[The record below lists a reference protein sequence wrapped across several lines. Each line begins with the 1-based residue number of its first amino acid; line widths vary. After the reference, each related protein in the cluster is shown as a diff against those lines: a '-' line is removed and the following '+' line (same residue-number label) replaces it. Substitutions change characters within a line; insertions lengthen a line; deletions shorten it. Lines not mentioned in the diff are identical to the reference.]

1 MADTNIG
8 DITID
13 VSLKDVINTITVLN
27 VATPIIIPSEYD
39 IKVASV
45 DQPKKLPRYAWV
57 KNLDKD
63 AQVMLD
69 GDVDPGVD
77 SNYLT
82 IAAGDAIRI
91 PIRSGQNKFYLK
103 GPSTFGIILTDDGA
117 SPFKSQS
124 KGGGESVDITPTSL
138 GYVAGAKMFY
148 DGIYNFPP
156 KHATNGNTWVD
167 MVNSQT
173 MSRYTDG
180 SGSGLISSNHYIK
193 QTGIATAMKI
203 PDMIDYDRFT
213 VELFVEITGGTTGEN
228 YIISCYDKAGFGI
241 YTENGQLIAS
251 IRSEASASYL
261 NIATAFSQKT
271 PYGLAITYDGQAF
284 KFYVNGALV
293 GTKTLSDYKKSTKNT
308 YLGCLGAGDTNYAVG
323 AYNFYRLAA
332 YSKALTAVEIAQ
344 NYEKDVKRYVNGEP
358 DFPAEDET
366 EWITSIAENHNNIF
380 RGDDLFAKG
389 YTIDD
394 ICAMIADG
402 SFSDIYI
409 GDYFTLSGDIAN
421 VPCFVEQTGDD
432 GTKSLVESTRTVTYN
447 TKFRIAGLDTYLN
460 TGDTAFTQHHAVI
473 VPDNAIGNNRMNG
486 TNVTT
491 GGYVG
496 SFMFASVLPVY
507 NAHFD
512 AKLNNHLLTH
522 REILSNSV
530 SGNQTN
536 GWAWTDVKI
545 NIMSESEVADGTLFG
560 NKYDTGINSKQ
571 FPLLRITPKYICN
584 RGWYW
589 LRSVAWETGFTA
601 MANGGNVRSANS
613 ASASVAIRPCFCI
626 G

>member
-1 MADTNIG
+1 MISTREATVTLDGVTTVTFDRRYPYFAVRNDSSAPVYISTVNADCTAGADGVVAVPKDGSVVIANCG
-8 DITID
+8 DIFGDGTLYLNGSGTVTIMGQ
-13 VSLKDVINTITVLN
+13 
-27 VATPIIIPSEYD
+27 YD
-39 IKVASV
+39 GGNRFKVA
-45 DQPKKLPRYAWV
+45 Q
-57 KNLDKD
+57 
-63 AQVMLD
+63 
-69 GDVDPGVD
+69 
-77 SNYLT
+77 
-82 IAAGDAIRI
+82 
-91 PIRSGQNKFYLK
+91 
-103 GPSTFGIILTDDGA
+103 
-117 SPFKSQS
+117 
-124 KGGGESVDITPTSL
+124 KGGGETVDLTPTSL
-138 GYVAGAKMFY
+138 GYAAGAKMFY

-180 SGSGLISSNHYIK
+180 GSGLIASNHYIK
-193 QTGIATAMKI
+193 QAGIATAMKI
-203 PDMIDYDRFT
+203 PDLIDYDRFT

-228 YIISCYDKAGFGI
+228 DIISNFDKAGFGI
-241 YTENGQLIAS
+241 YTENGELNAS
-251 IRSEASASYL
+251 IRSESSTSYL
-261 NIATAFSQKT
+261 NIATAFTQNT

-284 KFYVNGALV
+284 NFYVNGALV

-308 YLGCLGAGDTNYAVG
+308 YLGCLGAGDVNYAVG

-332 YSKALTAVEIAQ
+332 YSRALTAAEIAQ
-344 NYEKDVKRYVNGEP
+344 NYEKDVKRYVDGEP

-394 ICAMIADG
+394 ICAMISDG

-409 GDYFTLSGDIAN
+409 GDYFTLSGSIEN
-421 VPCFVEQTGDD
+421 VPCFVEQTDASGNK
-432 GTKSLVESTRTVTYN
+432 TLVESTQTVNYD

-473 VPDNAIGNNRMNG
+473 VPDGVIGNNRMNG
-486 TNVTT
+486 TNTTT

-507 NAHFD
+507 NTHFS
-512 AKLNNHLLTH
+512 AKLNNHLLSH

-530 SGNQTN
+530 TGNQSS
-536 GWAWTDVKI
+536 GWAWADVKI
-545 NIMSESEVADGTLFG
+545 NLMSEPEVYGSNLWG
-560 NKYDTGINSKQ
+560 NKYDAGVNYRQ
-571 FPLLRITPKYICN
+571 FPLFRIASKYICN
-584 RGWYW
+584 RNWYW
-589 LRSVAWETGFTA
+589 LNTIAGGSDFTA
-601 MANGGNVRSANS
+601 MTSNGNATRNGAG
-613 ASASVAIRPCFCI
+613 VALAVRPCFCI

>member
-8 DITID
+8 DVTID

-69 GDVDPGVD
+69 GNVDPETD

-124 KGGGESVDITPTSL
+124 KGGGE
-138 GYVAGAKMFY
+138 
-148 DGIYNFPP
+148 
-156 KHATNGNTWVD
+156 
-167 MVNSQT
+167 
-173 MSRYTDG
+173 
-180 SGSGLISSNHYIK
+180 
-193 QTGIATAMKI
+193 
-203 PDMIDYDRFT
+203 
-213 VELFVEITGGTTGEN
+213 
-228 YIISCYDKAGFGI
+228 
-241 YTENGQLIAS
+241 
-251 IRSEASASYL
+251 
-261 NIATAFSQKT
+261 
-271 PYGLAITYDGQAF
+271 
-284 KFYVNGALV
+284 
-293 GTKTLSDYKKSTKNT
+293 
-308 YLGCLGAGDTNYAVG
+308 
-323 AYNFYRLAA
+323 
-332 YSKALTAVEIAQ
+332 
-344 NYEKDVKRYVNGEP
+344 
-358 DFPAEDET
+358 T
-366 EWITSIAENHNNIF
+366 EWITGIAENHNNIF

-409 GDYFTLSGDIAN
+409 GDYFTLSGSIPD

-432 GTKSLVESTRTVTYN
+432 GAKSLVESTQTVNYN

-473 VPDNAIGNNRMNG
+473 VPNSIIGYNRMNG
-486 TNVTT
+486 TNTTT

-496 SFMFASVLPVY
+496 SFMFTSVLPAY
-507 NAHFD
+507 TTHFS
-512 AKLNNHLLTH
+512 AILNNHLLSH
-522 REILSNSV
+522 QEFLSNSV

-536 GWAWTDVKI
+536 GQVQTDVKI
-545 NIMSESEVADGTLFG
+545 DLMSEPEVYGGIYLG
-560 NKYDTGINSKQ
+560 GKYDVGINYRQ
-571 FPLLRITPKYICN
+571 FPLFRIAPKYICN
-584 RGWYW
+584 RNWWW
-589 LRSVAWETGFTA
+589 LRAITFATNFAIVS
-601 MANGGNVRSANS
+601 NDGNTSHSNTSNIVG
-613 ASASVAIRPCFCI
+613 IRPCFCI

>member
-1 MADTNIG
+1 MVKEVKGCNRVIEITLDGTECAVKFDAKYNGFDIRNKSG
-8 DITID
+8 KDIT
-13 VSLKDVINTITVLN
+13 VSLK
-27 VATPIIIPSEYD
+27 S
-39 IKVASV
+39 
-45 DQPKKLPRYAWV
+45 
-57 KNLDKD
+57 
-63 AQVMLD
+63 
-69 GDVDPGVD
+69 G
-77 SNYLT
+77 
-82 IAAGDAIRI
+82 AA
-91 PIRSGQNKFYLK
+91 K
-103 GPSTFGIILTDDGA
+103 GDDGVITIGDGETFNYMHMMGLDTVYITGSGA
-117 SPFKSQS
+117 VAVAAKNEAAANY
-124 KGGGESVDITPTSL
+124 KAVRRGGETVDITPTSL
-138 GYVAGAKMFY
+138 GYAVGAKMFF

-167 MVNSQT
+167 MVKSQT

-180 SGSGLISSNHYIK
+180 SGNGLIASNHYIK

-228 YIISCYDKAGFGI
+228 DIISNFDKAGFGI
-241 YTENGQLIAS
+241 YTENGQINAS
-251 IRSEASASYL
+251 IRSESLANYL
-261 NIATAFSQKT
+261 NIATAFTQNT
-271 PYGLAITYDGQAF
+271 PYGLVITYDGQAF

-293 GTKTLSDYKKSTKNT
+293 GTKTLSDYKKSTQNT

-332 YSKALTAVEIAQ
+332 YSRALTAVEIAQ

-432 GTKSLVESTRTVTYN
+432 GTKSLVESTQTVAYN

-473 VPDNAIGNNRMNG
+473 VPDKNIGTNRMNS
-486 TNVTT
+486 TNTAV
-491 GGYVG
+491 GGYVN
-496 SFMFASVLPVY
+496 SFMFASVLPMY
-507 NAHFD
+507 NTHFD
-512 AKLNNHLLTH
+512 VKLNNHLLTH
-522 REILSNSV
+522 REILSSSATNSTA
-530 SGNQTN
+530 NN
-536 GWAWTDVKI
+536 WEWHDIKI
-545 NIMSESEVADGTLFG
+545 NLMSEPEVYGSNLWG
-560 NKYDTGINSKQ
+560 NKYDAGVNYRQ
-571 FPLLRITPKYICN
+571 FPLFRIASKYICDRN
-584 RGWYW
+584 WCW
-589 LRSVAWETGFTA
+589 LKAVA
-601 MANGGNVRSANS
+601 GGNEF
-613 ASASVAIRPCFCI
+613 VAMTSNGNATRNGAGVALAVRPCFCI

>member
-1 MADTNIG
+1 MMITTQETTVAVSGLTTVEFDRRYPFYGIRNDGSSAIQVSTVNAECVAGADGVVTIAKDSSFVIANCG
-8 DITID
+8 DKFNGTMLYLNGNGN
-13 VSLKDVINTITVLN
+13 VTVVGQYSDSN
-27 VATPIIIPSEYD
+27 RF
-39 IKVASV
+39 KVA
-45 DQPKKLPRYAWV
+45 
-57 KNLDKD
+57 
-63 AQVMLD
+63 
-69 GDVDPGVD
+69 G
-77 SNYLT
+77 
-82 IAAGDAIRI
+82 
-91 PIRSGQNKFYLK
+91 
-103 GPSTFGIILTDDGA
+103 
-117 SPFKSQS
+117 
-124 KGGGESVDITPTSL
+124 KGGETVDITPTSL
-138 GYVAGAKMFY
+138 GYTPGAKMFY

-180 SGSGLISSNHYIK
+180 SGSGLIASNHYIK
-193 QTGIATAMKI
+193 QAGISTAMKI
-203 PDMIDYDRFT
+203 PDLIDYDRFT

-228 YIISCYDKAGFGI
+228 DIISCFDKAGFGI
-241 YTENGQLIAS
+241 YTENGELNAS
-251 IRSEASASYL
+251 IRSEASTSYL
-261 NIATAFSQKT
+261 NIATVFSQNT

-284 KFYVNGALV
+284 KFYVNGTLI

-308 YLGCLGAGDTNYAVG
+308 YLGCLGAGDTNFTAG

-332 YSKALTAVEIAQ
+332 YSKALTAAEIAQ
-344 NYEKDVKRYVNGEP
+344 NYEKDVKRYVDGEP

-421 VPCFVEQTGDD
+421 VPCFVEQTSDD
-432 GTKSLVESTRTVTYN
+432 GTKSLVESTQTVTYN

-473 VPDNAIGNNRMNG
+473 VSDKNIGTNRMNS
-486 TNVTT
+486 TNTAV
-491 GGYVG
+491 GGYVN

-507 NAHFD
+507 NTHFD
-512 AKLNNHLLTH
+512 VKLNNHLLTH
-522 REILSNSV
+522 REILSSSATNSTA
-530 SGNQTN
+530 NN
-536 GWAWTDVKI
+536 WEWHDIKI
-545 NIMSESEVADGTLFG
+545 NLMSEPEVYGSNLWG
-560 NKYDTGINSKQ
+560 NKYDAGVNYRQ
-571 FPLLRITPKYICN
+571 FPLFRIASKYICDRN
-584 RGWYW
+584 WCW
-589 LRSVAWETGFTA
+589 LKAVA
-601 MANGGNVRSANS
+601 GGNEF
-613 ASASVAIRPCFCI
+613 VAMTSNGNATRNGAGVALAVRPCFCI

>member
-1 MADTNIG
+1 MSISTREATVTLNGVTTVTFDRRYPYFAVRNDSSAPVYISTVNADCTAGADGVVAVPKDGSVVIANCG
-8 DITID
+8 DIFGDGTLYLNGSGTVTIMGQ
-13 VSLKDVINTITVLN
+13 
-27 VATPIIIPSEYD
+27 YD
-39 IKVASV
+39 GGNRFK
-45 DQPKKLPRYAWV
+45 
-57 KNLDKD
+57 
-63 AQVMLD
+63 
-69 GDVDPGVD
+69 
-77 SNYLT
+77 T
-82 IAAGDAIRI
+82 AG
-91 PIRSGQNKFYLK
+91 
-103 GPSTFGIILTDDGA
+103 
-117 SPFKSQS
+117 
-124 KGGGESVDITPTSL
+124 KGGETVDISPTSL

-180 SGSGLISSNHYIK
+180 GSGLIASNHYIK
-193 QTGIATAMKI
+193 QAGIATAMKI
-203 PDMIDYDRFT
+203 PDLIDYDRFT

-228 YIISCYDKAGFGI
+228 DIISNFDKAGFGI
-241 YTENGQLIAS
+241 YTENGELNAS
-251 IRSEASASYL
+251 IRSESSTSYL
-261 NIATAFSQKT
+261 NIATAFTQNT

-284 KFYVNGALV
+284 NFYVNGALV

-308 YLGCLGAGDTNYAVG
+308 YLGCLGAGDVNYAVG

-332 YSKALTAVEIAQ
+332 YSRALTAAEIAQ
-344 NYEKDVKRYVNGEP
+344 NYEKDVKRYVDGEP

-394 ICAMIADG
+394 ICAMISDG

-409 GDYFTLSGDIAN
+409 GDYFTLSGSIEN
-421 VPCFVEQTGDD
+421 VPCFVEQTDASGNK
-432 GTKSLVESTRTVTYN
+432 TLVESTQTVNYD

-473 VPDNAIGNNRMNG
+473 VPDGVIGNNRMNG
-486 TNVTT
+486 TNTTT

-507 NAHFD
+507 NTHFS
-512 AKLNNHLLTH
+512 AKLNNHLLSH

-530 SGNQTN
+530 TGNQSS
-536 GWAWTDVKI
+536 GWAWADVKI
-545 NIMSESEVADGTLFG
+545 NLMSEPEVYGSNLWG
-560 NKYDTGINSKQ
+560 NKYDAGVNYRQ
-571 FPLLRITPKYICN
+571 FPLFRIASKYICN
-584 RGWYW
+584 RNWYW
-589 LRSVAWETGFTA
+589 LNTIAGGSDFTA
-601 MANGGNVRSANS
+601 MTSNGNATRNGAG
-613 ASASVAIRPCFCI
+613 VALAVRPCFCI

>member
-1 MADTNIG
+1 MVKEVKGCNRVIEITLDGSECAVKFDAKYNGFDIRNKSG
-8 DITID
+8 KDIT
-13 VSLKDVINTITVLN
+13 VSLK
-27 VATPIIIPSEYD
+27 S
-39 IKVASV
+39 
-45 DQPKKLPRYAWV
+45 
-57 KNLDKD
+57 
-63 AQVMLD
+63 
-69 GDVDPGVD
+69 G
-77 SNYLT
+77 
-82 IAAGDAIRI
+82 AA
-91 PIRSGQNKFYLK
+91 K
-103 GPSTFGIILTDDGA
+103 GDDGVITIGDGETFNYMHMMGLDTVYITGSGA
-117 SPFKSQS
+117 VAVAAKNEAAANFKAVRR
-124 KGGGESVDITPTSL
+124 GGGKITEVTPGSL
-138 GYVAGAKMFY
+138 GYAAGAKMFY

-180 SGSGLISSNHYIK
+180 GSGLIASNHYIK
-193 QTGIATAMKI
+193 QAGIATAMKI
-203 PDMIDYDRFT
+203 PDLIDYDRFT

-228 YIISCYDKAGFGI
+228 DIISCFDKAGFGI
-241 YTENGQLIAS
+241 YTENGQMNAS
-251 IRSEASASYL
+251 IRSESSANYL
-261 NIATAFSQKT
+261 NIATAFSQNT
-271 PYGLAITYDGQAF
+271 PYGLGITYDGQAF

-308 YLGCLGAGDTNYAVG
+308 YLGCLGAGDVNYAIG
-323 AYNFYRLAA
+323 AYNFYRLTA
-332 YSKALTAVEIAQ
+332 YSRALTAAEIAQ

-432 GTKSLVESTRTVTYN
+432 GTKSLVESTQTVTYN
-447 TKFRIAGLDTYLN
+447 TKFRIAGFDTYLN

-473 VPDNAIGNNRMNG
+473 VPDGVIGNNRMNG
-486 TNVTT
+486 TNTTT

-507 NAHFD
+507 NTHFS
-512 AKLNNHLLTH
+512 AKLNNHLLSH

-530 SGNQTN
+530 TGNQAS
-536 GWAWTDVKI
+536 GWAWADVKI
-545 NIMSESEVADGTLFG
+545 NLMSEPEVYGSNLWG
-560 NKYDTGINSKQ
+560 NKYDAGVNYRQ
-571 FPLLRITPKYICN
+571 FPLFRIASKYICN
-584 RGWYW
+584 RNWYW
-589 LRSVAWETGFTA
+589 LNTIAGGSDFTA
-601 MANGGNVRSANS
+601 MTSNGNATRNGAG
-613 ASASVAIRPCFCI
+613 VALAVRPCFCI

>member
-1 MADTNIG
+1 MITTQETTVAVSGLTTVEFDRRYPFYGIRNDSSAPVYISTVNADCTAG
-8 DITID
+8 ADGVVT
-13 VSLKDVINTITVLN
+13 VAKDSSFVIANCGGTMLYLNGNGTVTVVGQYSDSN
-27 VATPIIIPSEYD
+27 RF
-39 IKVASV
+39 KVA
-45 DQPKKLPRYAWV
+45 Q
-57 KNLDKD
+57 
-63 AQVMLD
+63 
-69 GDVDPGVD
+69 
-77 SNYLT
+77 
-82 IAAGDAIRI
+82 
-91 PIRSGQNKFYLK
+91 
-103 GPSTFGIILTDDGA
+103 
-117 SPFKSQS
+117 
-124 KGGGESVDITPTSL
+124 KGGGETVDITPTSL
-138 GYVAGAKMFY
+138 GYASGAMMLY

-180 SGSGLISSNHYIK
+180 SGSGLIASNHYIK
-193 QTGIATAMKI
+193 QSGIATAMKI
-203 PDMIDYDRFT
+203 PDLIDYDRFT

-228 YIISCYDKAGFGI
+228 DMVSCYDKAGFGI
-241 YTENGQLIAS
+241 YTENGQMIAS
-251 IRSEASASYL
+251 IRSESSASYL
-261 NIATAFSQKT
+261 NIATAFSQNT

-308 YLGCLGAGDTNYAVG
+308 YLGCLGAGDTNYAIG

-332 YSKALTAVEIAQ
+332 YSRALTAAEITQ
-344 NYEKDVKRYVNGEP
+344 NYEKDVKRYVDGEP

-394 ICAMIADG
+394 ICAMISDG

-409 GDYFTLSGDIAN
+409 GDYFTLSGGIAN

-432 GTKSLVESTRTVTYN
+432 GTKSLVESTQTVNYD

-460 TGDTAFTQHHAVI
+460 TGDTAFVQHHAVI
-473 VPDNAIGNNRMNG
+473 VPDGVIGRNYMNG
-486 TNVTT
+486 TNTT
-491 GGYVG
+491 SDGYIG

-507 NAHFD
+507 NTHFS
-512 AKLNNHLLTH
+512 AKLNNHLLSH

-530 SGNQTN
+530 TGNQAS
-536 GWAWTDVKI
+536 GWAWANVKI
-545 NIMSESEVADGTLFG
+545 NLMSEPEVYGSNLWG
-560 NKYDTGINSKQ
+560 NKYDAGVNYRQ
-571 FPLLRITPKYICN
+571 FPLFRIASKYICDRN
-584 RGWYW
+584 WCW
-589 LRSVAWETGFTA
+589 LKAVA
-601 MANGGNVRSANS
+601 GGNEF
-613 ASASVAIRPCFCI
+613 VAMTGNGNATRNGAGVALAVRPCFCI

>member
-1 MADTNIG
+1 MITTQETTVAVSGLTTVEFDRRYSFYGIRNDSSSAIQVSTVNAECVEGADGVVTVAKDSSFVIANCG
-8 DITID
+8 DKFNGTM
-13 VSLKDVINTITVLN
+13 LYLNGNGTVA
-27 VATPIIIPSEYD
+27 VVGQYS
-39 IKVASV
+39 
-45 DQPKKLPRYAWV
+45 
-57 KNLDKD
+57 
-63 AQVMLD
+63 
-69 GDVDPGVD
+69 D
-77 SNYLT
+77 SNRFKT
-82 IAAGDAIRI
+82 AG
-91 PIRSGQNKFYLK
+91 
-103 GPSTFGIILTDDGA
+103 
-117 SPFKSQS
+117 
-124 KGGGESVDITPTSL
+124 KGGETVDITPTSL
-138 GYVAGAKMFY
+138 GYAPGAKMFY
-148 DGIYNFPP
+148 DGVYNFPP

-180 SGSGLISSNHYIK
+180 SGNGLIASNHYIK

-203 PDMIDYDRFT
+203 PDMIDYDHFT

-228 YIISCYDKAGFGI
+228 DIISCFDKAGFGI
-241 YTENGQLIAS
+241 YTENGRMNAS

-261 NIATAFSQKT
+261 NIATAFSQNT

-308 YLGCLGAGDTNYAVG
+308 YLGCLGAGDVNYAVG

-332 YSKALTAVEIAQ
+332 YSRALTAAEIAQ

-394 ICAMIADG
+394 ICAMISDG

-409 GDYFTLSGDIAN
+409 GDYFTLSGSIEN

-432 GTKSLVESTRTVTYN
+432 GTKSLVESTQTVTYN
-447 TKFRIAGLDTYLN
+447 TKFRIAGFDTYLN

-473 VPDNAIGNNRMNG
+473 VPDGVIGNNRMNG
-486 TNVTT
+486 TNTTT

-507 NAHFD
+507 NTHFS
-512 AKLNNHLLTH
+512 AKLNNHLLSH
-522 REILSNSV
+522 REMLSNSV
-530 SGNQTN
+530 LGGSTN
-536 GWAWTDVKI
+536 GRSWVDIKT
-545 NIMSESEVADGTLFG
+545 NLMSEPEVYGGICFG
-560 NKYDTGINSKQ
+560 GKYDVDYRQ
-571 FPLLRITPKYICN
+571 FPLFRIAPKCICN
-584 RGWYW
+584 RGWWW
-589 LRSVAWETGFTA
+589 LRAVSLSSDFAFV
-601 MANGGNVRSANS
+601 GGNGYAGNSS
-613 ASASVAIRPCFCI
+613 ASTVSGIRPRFCI

>member
-1 MADTNIG
+1 MVKEVKGCNRVIEITLDGSECAVKFDAKYNGFDIRNKSG
-8 DITID
+8 KDIT
-13 VSLKDVINTITVLN
+13 VSLK
-27 VATPIIIPSEYD
+27 S
-39 IKVASV
+39 
-45 DQPKKLPRYAWV
+45 
-57 KNLDKD
+57 
-63 AQVMLD
+63 
-69 GDVDPGVD
+69 G
-77 SNYLT
+77 
-82 IAAGDAIRI
+82 AA
-91 PIRSGQNKFYLK
+91 K
-103 GPSTFGIILTDDGA
+103 GDDGVITIGDGETFNYMHMMGLDTVYITGSGA
-117 SPFKSQS
+117 VAVAAKNEAAANFKAVQ
-124 KGGGESVDITPTSL
+124 KGGETVDITPTSL
-138 GYVAGAKMFY
+138 GYASGAMMLY

-180 SGSGLISSNHYIK
+180 SGSGLIASNHYIK

-203 PDMIDYDRFT
+203 PDLIDYDRFT

-228 YIISCYDKAGFGI
+228 DIISCFDKAGFGI
-241 YTENGQLIAS
+241 YTENGQMIAS
-251 IRSEASASYL
+251 IRSEASTSYL
-261 NIATAFSQKT
+261 NIATAFTQNT
-271 PYGLAITYDGQAF
+271 PYGLVITYDGQAF

-308 YLGCLGAGDTNYAVG
+308 YLGCLGAGDNNYAVG

-332 YSKALTAVEIAQ
+332 YSRALTAAEITQ
-344 NYEKDVKRYVNGEP
+344 NYEKDVKRYVDGEP

-389 YTIDD
+389 YTIDG

-409 GDYFTLSGDIAN
+409 GDYFTLSGSIKN

-432 GTKSLVESTRTVTYN
+432 GAKSLVESTQTVTYN

-460 TGDTAFTQHHAVI
+460 TGDTAFVQHHAVI
-473 VPDNAIGNNRMNG
+473 VPDGVIGNNRMNG
-486 TNVTT
+486 TNTTT

-507 NAHFD
+507 NTHFS
-512 AKLNNHLLTH
+512 AKLNNHLLSH

-530 SGNQTN
+530 SGGASNN
-536 GWAWTDVKI
+536 WEWKDVK
-545 NIMSESEVADGTLFG
+545 MALASEPELVGTTV
-560 NKYDTGINSKQ
+560 KSMPSDVGINYNQ
-571 FPLLRITPKYICN
+571 FPLFKIVPKYIVN
-584 RGWYW
+584 RNQYW
-589 LRSVAWETGFTA
+589 TKVVATSTQFVSIYNNGMLSFNSSSL
-601 MANGGNVRSANS
+601 NGGV
-613 ASASVAIRPCFCI
+613 RPCFCI

>member
-8 DITID
+8 DIVID

-39 IKVASV
+39 IKVATV

-69 GDVDPGVD
+69 GNVDPKTD

-124 KGGGESVDITPTSL
+124 KGGGETVDITPTSL
-138 GYVAGAKMFY
+138 GYTPGAKMFY

-180 SGSGLISSNHYIK
+180 SGSGLIASNHYIK
-193 QTGIATAMKI
+193 QAGIATAMKI
-203 PDMIDYDRFT
+203 PDLIDYDNFT

-228 YIISCYDKAGFGI
+228 DIISCFDKAGFGI
-241 YTENGQLIAS
+241 YTENGQLNAS
-251 IRSEASASYL
+251 IRSELSSSYL
-261 NIATAFSQKT
+261 NIATAFTQNT
-271 PYGLAITYDGQAF
+271 PYGLAITYDGEAF
-284 KFYVNGALV
+284 KFYVNDALV

-308 YLGCLGAGDTNYAVG
+308 YLGCLGAGDVNFTAG
-323 AYNFYRLAA
+323 EYNFYRLAA
-332 YSKALTAVEIAQ
+332 YSKALTAAEIAQ
-344 NYEKDVKRYVNGEP
+344 NYDKDVKRYVDGEP
-358 DFPAEDET
+358 DFPTEDET

-389 YTIDD
+389 YTIND

-409 GDYFTLSGDIAN
+409 GDYFTLSGSIEN

-432 GTKSLVESTRTVTYN
+432 GAKSLVESTQTVTYN

-460 TGDTAFTQHHAVI
+460 TGDTAFVKHHAVI
-473 VPDNAIGNNRMNG
+473 VPDNVIGSNRMNG

-512 AKLNNHLLTH
+512 TKFNNHLLLH
-522 REILSNSV
+522 REVLSNGV
-530 SGNQTN
+530 TGQQAN
-536 GWAWTDVKI
+536 GWVWTDVKA
-545 NIMSESEVADGTLFG
+545 NLMSEPELYGCSVRGSAFDVGT
-560 NKYDTGINSKQ
+560 NYRQ
-571 FPLLRITPKYICN
+571 FPLFRISPTYISN
-584 RGWYW
+584 SFWFW
-589 LRSVAWETGFTA
+589 LRAIYSSNGFA
-601 MANGGNVRSANS
+601 YVGGSGG
-613 ASASVAIRPCFCI
+613 ASGGASNTEFRIRPCFCI

>member
-1 MADTNIG
+1 MSISTREATVTLDGVTTVTFDRRYPYFAVRNDSSAPVYISTVNADCTAGADGVVAVPKDGSVVIANCG
-8 DITID
+8 DIFGDGTLYLNGSGAVTIMGQ
-13 VSLKDVINTITVLN
+13 
-27 VATPIIIPSEYD
+27 YD
-39 IKVASV
+39 GGNRFKVA
-45 DQPKKLPRYAWV
+45 
-57 KNLDKD
+57 
-63 AQVMLD
+63 
-69 GDVDPGVD
+69 GE
-77 SNYLT
+77 
-82 IAAGDAIRI
+82 
-91 PIRSGQNKFYLK
+91 
-103 GPSTFGIILTDDGA
+103 
-117 SPFKSQS
+117 
-124 KGGGESVDITPTSL
+124 GGGEITEVTPESL
-138 GYVAGAKMFY
+138 GYTPGAKMFF

-180 SGSGLISSNHYIK
+180 SGSGLIASNHYIK
-193 QTGIATAMKI
+193 QAGIATAMKI
-203 PDMIDYDRFT
+203 PALIDYDRFT
-213 VELFVEITGGTTGEN
+213 VELFVEITGGTTGEDD
-228 YIISCYDKAGFGI
+228 IVSCFDKAGFGI

-251 IRSEASASYL
+251 IRSESSASCL
-261 NIATAFSQKT
+261 NIATAFTQNT
-271 PYGLAITYDGQAF
+271 PYGLAITYDGEAF

-293 GTKTLSDYKKSTKNT
+293 GTKTLSDYKKSAKNT
-308 YLGCLGAGDTNYAVG
+308 YLGCLGAGDTNFTAG

-332 YSKALTAVEIAQ
+332 YSKALTAAEIAQ
-344 NYEKDVKRYVNGEP
+344 NYEKDVKRYVDGEP
-358 DFPAEDET
+358 DFPTEDET

-409 GDYFTLSGDIAN
+409 GDYFTLSGSIPD

-432 GTKSLVESTRTVTYN
+432 GAKSLVESTQTVTYN

-460 TGDTAFTQHHAVI
+460 TGDTAFTHHHAVI
-473 VPDNAIGNNRMNG
+473 VPDNAIGSNRMNG

-496 SFMFASVLPVY
+496 SFMFASALPVY

-512 AKLNNHLLTH
+512 TKFNNHLLTH

-530 SGNQTN
+530 TGNQVS
-536 GWAWTDVKI
+536 GWAWA
-545 NIMSESEVADGTLFG
+545 NIKTNLMSEPEVYGNNQFG
-560 NKYDTGINSKQ
+560 GKYDAGVNYRQ
-571 FPLLRITPKYICN
+571 YPLFRIVPKYICN
-584 RGWYW
+584 REWW
-589 LRSVAWETGFTA
+589 SLRAIAWTTGFA
-601 MANGGNVRSANS
+601 VVSGSGH
-613 ASASVAIRPCFCI
+613 ASGSGASSVLGVRPCFCI